1 MLQRS
6 RLAPLLLAAMLA
18 LASGALCTPRVHA
31 IAAMPAVALRLRRS
45 QAALMSSAA
54 AKPDPSE
61 VRSSACEGQRLCLA
75 HDAAHK
81 SEIRRILASSYHA
94 PAAPNETR
102 QMLTEQMER
111 VHPAFKLLTE
121 HCVCCC
127 LASSLAG

>member
-1 MLQRS
+1 MPQRS

-18 LASGALCTPRVHA
+18 LASGALCTPRVHG

-61 VRSSACEGQRLCLA
+61 VRSSACKGQFLCLA

-81 SEIRRILASSYHA
+81 SEIRRILALSYHA
-94 PAAPNETR
+94 PAAPNEAR
-102 QMLTEQMER
+102 QMLTEQMAH

-121 HCVCCC
+121 PCVCC